1 MLAEAEVAVF
11 LQTGQV
17 ELVAEAML
25 RLAEMGLLE
34 LLIQAVAAA
43 EEVAQAAAE
52 QVETAV
58 QVS

>member
-43 EEVAQAAAE
+43 EEVA
-52 QVETAV
+52 
-58 QVS
+58 

>member
-25 RLAEMGLLE
+25 
-34 LLIQAVAAA
+34 
-43 EEVAQAAAE
+43 
-52 QVETAV
+52 
-58 QVS
+58 

>member
-1 MLAEAEVAVF
+1 
-11 LQTGQV
+11 
-17 ELVAEAML
+17 
-25 RLAEMGLLE
+25 MGLLE